1 MKIGIFGGSFDPIHI
16 GHINAMIETYLK
28 LDLDKVLVMPTYLSP
43 FKGVVNTSS
52 QDRFKMLTQCLE
64 DFDYIEVDSYEIFGQ
79 TTTYTY
85 DTLTYLNEQFV
96 NDDLYFIIGT
106 DHYQSFDRWK
116 NNELLHDLAHFVVVN
131 RENTDIEI
139 QHPFIQ
145 LDINTVEVSSTVI
158 RERLKNQ
165 TEVRHLLDHKVYQY
179 IKEHRL
185 YET

>member
-85 DTLTYLNEQFV
+85 DTLTYLNEKFV
-96 NDDLYFIIGT
+96 NDDLYFIIGR

-116 NNELLHDLAHFVVVN
+116 NNE
-131 RENTDIEI
+131 
-139 QHPFIQ
+139 
-145 LDINTVEVSSTVI
+145 
-158 RERLKNQ
+158 
-165 TEVRHLLDHKVYQY
+165 
-179 IKEHRL
+179 
-185 YET
+185 